1 MHSTH
6 LFLFFS
12 LFLPTH
18 GIFFKFHLLST
29 LASKLF
35 FFFTILLVFT
45 FKIIAYGL
53 DLLISNMN

>member
-1 MHSTH
+1 MRSTH